1 MWAGN
6 SQLLASQLVLLQ
18 GGDPMSN
25 RAKVSDIS
33 QEDVICEI
41 RSKPGV
47 LDDMRRGNAVFTK
60 SSTYSTPAHSAESP
74 SPRNAKSRPHLAS
87 IPAYASHHSSGPSTP
102 ATPATSGGGRKRK
115 KRDRRAS
122 LFSNQN
128 RASRDVMEDAAVAQ
142 GGMRRAAQVSP
153 YSRYAPKQ
161 PFHRDEAAV
170 RRSTSAQH
178 APPQEPVVLRGKA
191 AASTKAI
198 ARSLSTATVTEQVT
212 EALEY
217 MFGPDEY
224 AARDEERRRTRSP
237 GMSHRSSSNPG
248 RRECVHFSKTSQSPT
263 SRSGSRRGR
272 SSSVIS
278 SSRSPPYSPASGGTA
293 HLFNSTSAP
302 NESADTADD
311 ASPAALPTSR
321 DPNQGQGRPAT
332 SSTNSTAAAAK
343 PPLPFP
349 LDHLPDDDDESA
361 LSGSG
366 KVFAQLG
373 LTHTSYTFGQT
384 PPGRTHG
391 ETPLDRTYGSA
402 AFSNFLTSHSSAEG
416 VLAGERLRTTT
427 YGASP
432 FHLPEACPTQEPSKA
447 RRDGSYDAGAKRR
460 RDEMRRWQR
469 EEEAVRRAKHES
481 VVADQ
486 RRKEIL
492 DEITQEY
499 AAAETRRA
507 RSGSAGSLS
516 YDSSSLPPAP
526 PETQGGSPVKVHKPA
541 ARSPPAPPVA
551 SPPPAH
557 APPAHYVAA
566 HHHHHHVKESKA
578 PRSKSPGTRGA
589 PRSPSRRATS
599 HTHPSPMSHHA
610 HHMLSPTKKSTSHT
624 HPSPLSPPKSN
635 QARPRALSGMSRS
648 TTGSPH
654 ALSPVTHP
662 RSGSPPVRT
671 KSPRRGAK
679 AGKKKESVK
688 SPPTPPAAIP
698 ATTPPKKAKGGE
710 SPSARK
716 ADSPPPPPPVVQ
728 NVRSAAPFKMFGVE
742 SDSESESHEAP
753 KRQTRAA
760 PPPRVGDSEE
770 KEEFSYYPKRGDT
783 GPSEPLRQP
792 LSPKR
797 SSSAAL
803 SPRAR
808 PASPG
813 GWGKPPTTPSSSRA
827 SPAKRPPSPSSQ
839 DSSDNTKEVEVT
851 GKPTVPR
858 LHLGKQWTTPPVT
871 PKQSPRQRADSV
883 SKQEKFKR
891 EGGAA
896 RRETVAPKQE
906 KKPKSPSLHATESEM
921 NADERKGG
929 RPDRPWHKSNSP
941 VNAEERAPV
950 VLPHQREAAKSPE
963 PKSRP
968 DRPWHKSNSPVNVEA
983 ERAPVVLPHHREE
996 KSPES
1001 KSRPDRPWHK
1011 SNSPVN
1017 EEERAPVVLPH
1028 QREEKSPESKS
1039 RPDRP
1044 WHKSNSPANAEERA
1058 PVVLPHQREERHSPE
1073 SKARPDRPWHKS
1085 GATEEERA
1093 PVVLPH
1099 QREDKSAPETKPR
1112 PERPWHK
1119 SNTPP
1124 VSPEVKAKE
1133 RESEAPRP
1141 SRESA
1146 KPTVSPKVRAAKSPE
1161 ALNGSRKEHEQKLV
1175 NATNANNNKEAARAP
1190 AKTSDSPQL
1199 SPRKKPLGSPRLK
1212 SASPKSEPKNAIP
1225 KLSYAQ
1231 AKSFEQEESHRRI
1244 QIVKEERRM
1253 REANRSWHVSMQD
1266 FWKFYVSMESSRDR
1280 LRRDV
1285 LLDQAEN
1292 WMYLGLDALTD
1303 GDLLMRDQLRDE
1315 ARSELAALKTQF
1327 DEELDDLSPW
1337 KNKNLMVCSLFL
1349 YVIAHAMSHR
1359 S

>member
-1 MWAGN
+1 MMSLWVFQEGATPDEAVKIAVNESSDVADVLEAAAAKFVWAGN
-6 SQLLASQLVLLQ
+6 SQLLASQLVLVQ

-74 SPRNAKSRPHLAS
+74 SPRNAKSRPHLAH
-87 IPAYASHHSSGPSTP
+87 IPAYPSHHSSGPSTP

-128 RASRDVMEDAAVAQ
+128 RASRDAMEDAAVAQ

-161 PFHRDEAAV
+161 PFLRDDAAV

-224 AARDEERRRTRSP
+224 AAKDEERRLRTRSP
-237 GMSHRSSSNPG
+237 GTAHHRSSSNPG

-272 SSSVIS
+272 SSSVLS

-302 NESADTADD
+302 NESADTTD

-321 DPNQGQGRPAT
+321 DPNQGQGRPVT

-402 AFSNFLTSHSSAEG
+402 GFSNFLTSHSSAEG
-416 VLAGERLRTTT
+416 VVAGERLRTTT

-526 PETQGGSPVKVHKPA
+526 PEAQGGSPVKLHKPA
-541 ARSPPAPPVA
+541 AVRSPPVAPVA

-566 HHHHHHVKESKA
+566 HHHHHVKESKA
-578 PRSKSPGTRGA
+578 PRSKSPGTRAA
-589 PRSPSRRATS
+589 PRSPSRRSTS

-610 HHMLSPTKKSTSHT
+610 HHVLSPTKKSTSHT

-648 TTGSPH
+648 TTGSPQV
-654 ALSPVTHP
+654 LSPVTHP
-662 RSGSPPVRT
+662 RSSSPPVRT
-671 KSPRRGAK
+671 KSPRRAGLAK
-679 AGKKKESVK
+679 AGKKKAESAAAAAK
-688 SPPTPPAAIP
+688 SPPTPPAATP
-698 ATTPPKKAKGGE
+698 ASATTPQKKAKGGQ
-710 SPSARK
+710 SPSARTT
-716 ADSPPPPPPVVQ
+716 DSPPPPPPVVQ
-728 NVRSAAPFKMFGVE
+728 NVRSDGAFKMFGVD
-742 SDSESESHEAP
+742 SDSESESHDVAP

-760 PPPRVGDSEE
+760 PPPRVGESEE
-770 KEEFSYYPKRGDT
+770 KDEQEELSYYPKRGDT

-808 PASPG
+808 SASPS
-813 GWGKPPTTPSSSRA
+813 WGKPPTTPSSSRA
-827 SPAKRPPSPSSQ
+827 SPSKRPPSPSSQ

-858 LHLGKQWTTPPVT
+858 LHLGKQWATPPVT
-871 PKQSPRQRADSV
+871 PKQSPRQRSDSV
-883 SKQEKFKR
+883 SKHEKFKR
-891 EGGAA
+891 ESGAA

-906 KKPKSPSLHATESEM
+906 KKPKSPSLQATDSET

-929 RPDRPWHKSNSP
+929 RPDRPWH
-941 VNAEERAPV
+941 
-950 VLPHQREAAKSPE
+950 
-963 PKSRP
+963 
-968 DRPWHKSNSPVNVEA
+968 
-983 ERAPVVLPHHREE
+983 
-996 KSPES
+996 
-1001 KSRPDRPWHK
+1001 
-1011 SNSPVN
+1011 
-1017 EEERAPVVLPH
+1017 
-1028 QREEKSPESKS
+1028 
-1039 RPDRP
+1039 
-1044 WHKSNSPANAEERA
+1044 
-1058 PVVLPHQREERHSPE
+1058 
-1073 SKARPDRPWHKS
+1073 
-1085 GATEEERA
+1085 
-1093 PVVLPH
+1093 
-1099 QREDKSAPETKPR
+1099 
-1112 PERPWHK
+1112 
-1119 SNTPP
+1119 
-1124 VSPEVKAKE
+1124 
-1133 RESEAPRP
+1133 
-1141 SRESA
+1141 
-1146 KPTVSPKVRAAKSPE
+1146 
-1161 ALNGSRKEHEQKLV
+1161 
-1175 NATNANNNKEAARAP
+1175 
-1190 AKTSDSPQL
+1190 
-1199 SPRKKPLGSPRLK
+1199 
-1212 SASPKSEPKNAIP
+1212 
-1225 KLSYAQ
+1225 
-1231 AKSFEQEESHRRI
+1231 
-1244 QIVKEERRM
+1244 
-1253 REANRSWHVSMQD
+1253 
-1266 FWKFYVSMESSRDR
+1266 
-1280 LRRDV
+1280 
-1285 LLDQAEN
+1285 
-1292 WMYLGLDALTD
+1292 
-1303 GDLLMRDQLRDE
+1303 
-1315 ARSELAALKTQF
+1315 
-1327 DEELDDLSPW
+1327 
-1337 KNKNLMVCSLFL
+1337 
-1349 YVIAHAMSHR
+1349 
-1359 S
+1359 